1 MGEMV
6 DSRCVYHKVL
16 QWYTY
21 NITYQYD
28 IAVESTWQMLT
39 KTVVRCKMWGVC
51 ICIPVSC
58 LWFYCDGTVA
68 QWRADNAGYVTRI
81 CHHGQQRQQKK
92 KYGRLLDRHLPL
104 YISQCLPLNRLDVRR
119 RTNTWTIH
127 THTSYLK
134 RMRPHTAWFN
144 QPNYLVKTDSPSAL
158 ATISPHQ
165 PHHQKPVWSFA
176 FWVKG
181 TE

>member
-1 MGEMV
+1 MV

-39 KTVVRCKMWGVC
+39 KTVVRCIRCEGCVYVYLSAAYGFIAMALWHSDVPIMLVMWHA
-51 ICIPVSC
+51 
-58 LWFYCDGTVA
+58 FATTANRDKK
-68 QWRADNAGYVTRI
+68 
-81 CHHGQQRQQKK
+81 KK